1 MIIICKS
8 SSVPVQG
15 CGYSERTLIGLG
27 NLLLIP
33 LKNNLR
39 QLKLPEKNKY
49 WKEERSYEEK
59 TTSNTNG

>member
-8 SSVPVQG
+8 TSVPVQG

-39 QLKLPEKNKY
+39 QLKLPEKKQIL
-49 WKEERSYEEK
+49 ERGEK
-59 TTSNTNG
+59 LRRKNHL